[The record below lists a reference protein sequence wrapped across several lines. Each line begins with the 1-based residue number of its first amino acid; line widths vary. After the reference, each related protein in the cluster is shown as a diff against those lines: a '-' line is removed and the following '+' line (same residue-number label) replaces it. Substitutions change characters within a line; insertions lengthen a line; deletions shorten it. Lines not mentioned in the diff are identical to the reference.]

1 MSFLLVGEHTSQQ
14 SPLAFAELLS
24 LPNMAKRSFLK
35 QTPAKWALKYR
46 HDLENPVKIQLH
58 LSALAKLF
66 NTHELA
72 WKMSDLRYSIVAHA
86 CWPSLLAHPNS

>member
-1 MSFLLVGEHTSQQ
+1 MVATYTSQQ

-24 LPNMAKRSFLK
+24 SPYMAKRSFLQ
-35 QTPAKWALKYR
+35 QTPAKWALTYC
-46 HDLENPVKIQLH
+46 HDLENPVKIRLH

-72 WKMSDLRYSIVAHA
+72 WEMSDLRYSIVAHA
-86 CWPSLLAHPNS
+86 CWPSLPAHPNS